1 MVLAGQPSWFYF
13 RFLNQQSTTF
23 LIFLLGAPFPE
34 FLMAVT
40 LICDINLSF
49 FILSLELKRTVC
61 ISGSLAFAARL
72 ELSAKHLR
80 GSCVPNAGHEA
91 LRPCSST
98 GQLSKPIKCVHLS
111 ALSGES
117 NMLILAG
124 KYY

>member
-1 MVLAGQPSWFYF
+1 MLSLCMGLV
-13 RFLNQQSTTF
+13 
-23 LIFLLGAPFPE
+23 
-34 FLMAVT
+34 
-40 LICDINLSF
+40 CDINLSF
-49 FILSLELKRTVC
+49 FILSLELKHIVC
-61 ISGSLAFAARL
+61 ISGSPAFAARL

-98 GQLSKPIKCVHLS
+98 GQLSKLIKCVHLL

-117 NMLILAG
+117 NMLIPAG